1 MPRIEL
7 TLVIGQYAMDWH
19 LPDRKAL
26 TLTDT
31 VRAWREHWPALL
43 PMPHPSPRNNA
54 WLKANPWFE
63 AEVLPRLQER
73 VAALVRVAG

>member
-7 TLVIGQYAMDWH
+7 ILVIGQYAMDWH
-19 LPDRKAL
+19 LSAHKAQSL
-26 TLTDT
+26 TET

-43 PMPHPSPRNNA
+43 PMPHPSPRNNI

-63 AEVLPRLQER
+63 AEVVPALQAR
-73 VAALVRVAG
+73 IATLFPSR